1 MNRRNFI
8 KGSMSAGLLAGPA
21 IDWARAATVQPDIP
35 VFGLLDGACGHR
47 LGPAISRGLEEQ
59 GLIAGKHYR
68 FEYSRWIGSEFG
80 MDRMARH
87 AAELV
92 RRRVALIFAFSD
104 KAALAAKAVT
114 DTTSI
119 VFLADDPLAN
129 GLVNDL
135 DRPGGNLT
143 GAACPVSGLTGK
155 RIEIVREL
163 VPATDRVVLVTDPTN
178 APVHDIETREA
189 QAAAGARGLQLSMVD
204 WTGERSIDAD
214 IAAVADDGQAALVF
228 GAGVPFLVRYAILSY
243 LAARDRIPAVH
254 AYRTA
259 VEDGGL
265 ASLGTRRSDG
275 AYQMG
280 LSAARIL
287 KGEKPADLPVRQ
299 IASSEFVIN
308 PGVARSLGFQIPAA
322 LLACADE
329 VIE

>member
-8 KGSMSAGLLAGPA
+8 KGSMSAGCLAASA
-21 IDWARAATVQPDIP
+21 IERVRAAAVSASIP
-35 VFGLLDGACGHR
+35 VFGLLDGACGYR
-47 LGPAISRGLEEQ
+47 LLDAIHRGLQEQ
-59 GLIAGKHYR
+59 GFAQGKHYR
-68 FEYSRWIGSEFG
+68 FEYSRWIGSEFQV
-80 MDRMARH
+80 DQIARH

-92 RRRVALIFAFSD
+92 RRQVALIFAFSD
-104 KAALAAKAVT
+104 KAALAAKTVT
-114 DTTSI
+114 DTTPI
-119 VFLADDPLAN
+119 VFLADDPVAI
-129 GLVNDL
+129 GLVDDL

-143 GAACPVSGLTGK
+143 GAACPVSGLTRK
-155 RIEIVREL
+155 RIEIVLDL
-163 VPATDRVVLVTDPTN
+163 VPATNRVVLASDPSN
-178 APVHDIETREA
+178 APVHDVETREA
-189 QAAAGARGLQLSMVD
+189 QAAASARGLQLSIID

-214 IAAVADDGQAALVF
+214 IAALANDGKTALIL
-228 GAGVPFLVRYAILSY
+228 GAGMPFLVRYAILSY

-254 AYRTA
+254 AYRAA

-287 KGEKPADLPVRQ
+287 TGEKPADLPVRQ
-299 IASSEFVIN
+299 IASSELVIN
-308 PGVARSLGFQIPAA
+308 PAVARSLGLQISTA